1 MTNLG
6 KCLEDINKPIEDEI
20 IEDEIIDE
28 LKIQDEI
35 VETNITNITWTEYIV
50 NLINSYF
57 GFIWIKTPRFFYR
70 NNDNNITELTSELNE
85 NKDKDQDFFDKIN
98 IIRKYTTKIEKI
110 DELNL

>member
-6 KCLEDINKPIEDEI
+6 KCLGDINKPIEDEN
-20 IEDEIIDE
+20 IEDMDE

-35 VETNITNITWTEYIV
+35 VETNITWTEYIV

-98 IIRKYTTKIEKI
+98 IIRKYTTKIDKI